1 MGFIVAGAI
10 AALVALMLA
19 ITGSSSARRWLAGMA
34 ALIAVLLLAVWFF
47 QN

>member
-19 ITGSSSARRWLAGMA
+19 ITGSSTARRGLAGML
-34 ALIAVLLLAVWFF
+34 ALTAVLLLAAWFF
-47 QN
+47 SN